1 VRDVGTV
8 LRGVVAMLFAGAG
21 LLHVDAA
28 LGHADEP
35 VLQAG
40 FALTGALQ
48 VAVGGLVLGARRP
61 LRPLLAGGMALQA
74 AAVGA
79 WLLSRTRGLPD
90 AVSPGGHV
98 EPVGVADGICVLLE
112 LLSLPAAVLLLSPAI
127 RALALPTPQA
137 GRTALAVAGTAMAA
151 LLVPAIVVTGTAPL
165 RLDADVLGVAS
176 HGHRGASRAEHRSG
190 ARHARTAPHGARRA
204 GHATRSGHAR
214 RAHADGDGSGG
225 EHHVQAAAGAPRP
238 GHAHAHLRTVAPD
251 GGAHAHH
258 RQGPARSGARDRS
271 SGKGHHHHG
280 SASPAPAAEPAPA
293 PAPAEPPAQAAAA
306 PQEPS
311 PCEQGT
317 TVVDAGGTQV
327 VYAPGTGGAGV
338 HVC

>member
-28 LGHADEP
+28 LGHAGEP

-40 FALTGALQ
+40 FALVGALQ
-48 VAVGGLVLGARRP
+48 VAVGGLVLGARQP
-61 LRPLLAGGMALQA
+61 LRPLLTGALALQV

-90 AVSPGGHV
+90 VVSPGGHI

-112 LLSLPAAVLLLSPAI
+112 LLSLPAAVLLLSPAV
-127 RALALPTPQA
+127 RALPLPAPRT
-137 GRTALAVAGTAMAA
+137 GRAALAAAGTAMAA
-151 LLVPAIVVTGTAPL
+151 LLVPAFVVTGAAPL
-165 RLDADVLGVAS
+165 RLDADVLGGAS
-176 HGHRGASRAEHRSG
+176 HGHRAASRAEHRAG

-204 GHATRSGHAR
+204 GHRTRPGHAR
-214 RAHADGDGSGG
+214 RPHATRAGG
-225 EHHVQAAAGAPRP
+225 HHRQAAGAAR
-238 GHAHAHLRTVAPD
+238 AVHAHLPAAAAP

-258 RQGPARSGARDRS
+258 QRGAARSGRRDRS
-271 SGKGHHHHG
+271 SADGHHHHG
-280 SASPAPAAEPAPA
+280 SASPRPSAPPAPAPA
-293 PAPAEPPAQAAAA
+293 PAPAEPQAQAAAA
-306 PQEPS
+306 PQEPG
-311 PCEQGT
+311 PCEQGA
-317 TVVDAGGTQV
+317 TVADVGETEV
-327 VYAPGTGGAGV
+327 VYAPGTGGTGV